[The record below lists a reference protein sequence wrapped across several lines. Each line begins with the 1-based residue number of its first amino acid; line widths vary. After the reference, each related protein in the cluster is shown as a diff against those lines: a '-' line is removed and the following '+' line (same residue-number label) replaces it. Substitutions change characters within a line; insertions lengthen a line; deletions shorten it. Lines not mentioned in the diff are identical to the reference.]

1 MLKNGGRNNY
11 IKKGRSFL
19 QKQKKN
25 IINNQPKVPTYSKI
39 EDIQFN
45 LDQSLVVRKN
55 DC

>member
-11 IKKGRSFL
+11 IKKRAIIL
-19 QKQKKN
+19 AKTKKN